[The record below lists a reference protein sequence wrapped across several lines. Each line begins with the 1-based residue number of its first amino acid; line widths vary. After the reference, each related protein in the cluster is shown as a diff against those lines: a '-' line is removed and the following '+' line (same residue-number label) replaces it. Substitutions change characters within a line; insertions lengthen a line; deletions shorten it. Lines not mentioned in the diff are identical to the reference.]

1 MKLIRQDWQLVV
13 TQAITHTQVTI
24 DIYWDVTWELDG
36 DTGYVRVFRN
46 DDLAFRG
53 TFKAGRPNATV
64 EPIPH
69 DEWPEAVRE
78 KVKEAVRLAKDIVA
92 EMARKARKAARR

>member
-1 MKLIRQDWQLVV
+1 MKLIRQDWQMVV

-24 DIYWDVTWELDG
+24 DIYWDVIWELDG

-53 TFKAGRPNATV
+53 TFKAGLPNANV